1 LKQFITKQK
10 LEDKKRFIMK
20 RLALSACI
28 AASVA
33 APLTF
38 ADDDLRINGFLSVGA
53 SMADSDDANF
63 TGSDNQGGF
72 KNDNVLGL
80 QVSKQINDTT
90 SATGQLVSRGADDY
104 STEAAWAFVTY
115 AATDDLDLRMG
126 RLRIPFFYYSDFLE
140 VGYAY
145 NWVRPPEE
153 VYRIPF
159 SSVDGIDL
167 TQRFSSG
174 SVDGSVQFYY
184 GRYNGDFNYGG
195 FTYDAD
201 FRNFTGITLNTNM
214 GNFGS
219 RLSYHQAELI
229 INNPPAT
236 SPLAQ
241 IGALGGADFQMT
253 GQTTSFVEAALTYD
267 NGTSSV
273 VAEWTQLDYGTAAF
287 LNDSAWLVAYAHRL
301 GDMSLHA
308 TYTEQKDEYESG
320 LNGAI
325 QKAAGLGVEE
335 SSIILGMRWD
345 YDSSTALKFEAQYN
359 DETMYAGVD
368 GDSAMLYS
376 IAVDVI
382 F

>member
-1 LKQFITKQK
+1 M
-10 LEDKKRFIMK
+10 KK
-20 RLALSACI
+20 LALSACI

-53 SMADSDDANF
+53 SMADSNDAHF
-63 TGSDNQGGF
+63 DGSDNQGGF

-80 QVSKQINDTT
+80 QFSKQINDST

-115 AATDDLDLRMG
+115 AATDDLDVRMG

-145 NWVRPPEE
+145 NWVRPPSE
-153 VYRIPF
+153 VYRLPF

-174 SVDGSVQFYY
+174 DIDGSVQLYY
-184 GRYNGDFNYGG
+184 GRYNGDFKYDG
-195 FTYDAD
+195 FTYGAD
-201 FRNFTGITLNTNM
+201 FRNFTGISLNTNM

-229 INNPPAT
+229 INDAPAG
-236 SPLAQ
+236 SPVAG
-241 IGALGGADFQMT
+241 IGTFGPDFQMT
-253 GQTTSFVEAALTYD
+253 GQTTTFVEAALTYD
-267 NGTSSV
+267 NGTSSMI
-273 VAEWTQLDYGTAAF
+273 AEWTQLDYGTAAF
-287 LNDSAWLVAYAHRL
+287 LDDTAWLVAYAHRL
-301 GDMSLHA
+301 GDISLHA
-308 TYTEQKDEYESG
+308 TYSEQKDEYESG
-320 LNGAI
+320 ANGAI
-325 QKAAGLGVEE
+325 QKAVGLGVEE

-376 IAVDVI
+376 VAVDVV